1 MATKVIVIGEN
12 VREKKP
18 IEFVTAWIGKN
29 TIELAGAQ
37 PNSYKNIELISQD
50 YFEGFDLMFA
60 YDSNRSD
67 GTVFLGH
74 FNDGVV

>member
-1 MATKVIVIGEN
+1 MTTKVIVIGGD

-18 IEFVTAWIGKN
+18 IEFVTAWTQKN
-29 TIELAGAQ
+29 TIEISGIQ

-50 YFEGFDLMFA
+50 YFDGFDLMFA